1 MPEGRGPHGVIAGII
16 DARLGSDSLFTER
29 TVTEQINVKRVLVRN
44 TAWNYVGFAVNLGTN
59 FVLFPYVVHRIGDAA
74 AGIWLLLGSVTGYMG
89 LLELGLVPSLAQSV
103 AADSGRGNRQGL
115 NEAASTTLTILCAL
129 AAIPLL
135 TLFAVPR
142 LVQILQV
149 PPGLQEQA
157 QIVFRVAICGFALR
171 MPLATFQAIL
181 LGTQRQDRCNQL
193 WILVVAAKFLGA
205 VCLLLTGFGLVA
217 IVTMEALVHLG
228 AGIPQSRWAF
238 GEVPGLKLRPRL
250 ASLTRARALVSFGG
264 TLLVLS
270 VCSLVSEQTNRL
282 VIAGFLPVAM
292 VTYFSAGGKLYQV
305 AYSVPTTL
313 VQAVSPLAAH
323 LHGRGDHAGLRVLFL
338 RMTKYTTGLAWPLV
352 LSLGFCA
359 AFLLRAWMGRPF
371 AAHFRVVQVLVVAFA
386 VAAYNHAGY
395 SILVGTKRIGPVLWR
410 YQLPQAAITFTLSV
424 WLVGRLGVVG
434 VAMATTV
441 PAVLL
446 EGVFLSFLLSEVGV
460 GWAEFFRLVVLPTAG
475 PAVVAYAPLGI
486 AYSLLNVDSIALL
499 AVAALS
505 SVLYAVL
512 FWRFS
517 LNPSE
522 RAELFAHAPVAN
534 RLLSPRLET

>member
-1 MPEGRGPHGVIAGII
+1 
-16 DARLGSDSLFTER
+16 
-29 TVTEQINVKRVLVRN
+29 VTEQLNVKRVLVRN
-44 TAWNYVGFAVNLGTN
+44 TAWNYVGFTVNLATN
-59 FVLFPYVVHRIGDAA
+59 LLLFPYVVHRIGDAA
-74 AGIWLLLGSVTGYMG
+74 AGIWLLIGSVTGYMG

-115 NEAASTTLTILCAL
+115 NEAASTTLTVLCAL
-129 AAIPLL
+129 AAVPLVSL
-135 TLFAVPR
+135 LAVPR

-149 PPGLQEQA
+149 PPGMQEQA
-157 QIVFRVAICGFALR
+157 QLVFRVAICGFALR

-238 GEVPGLKLRPRL
+238 GEVPGLKLRLRL
-250 ASLTRARALVSFGG
+250 ARLARARALVSFGG

-292 VTYFSAGGKLYQV
+292 VTYFSAGWKLYQL

-313 VQAVSPLAAH
+313 VQAVTPLAAH
-323 LHGRGDHAGLRVLFL
+323 LHGRGDHEGLRTLFL

-359 AFLLRAWMGRPF
+359 ALLLRVWMGRPF
-371 AAHFRVVQVLVVAFA
+371 AAHFRVVQVLVIAFA
-386 VAAYNHAGY
+386 VTAYNHAGY

-410 YQLPQAAITFTLSV
+410 YQIPRAILTFVLSV
-424 WLVGRLGVVG
+424 WLVGRMGIVG
-434 VAMATTV
+434 VALGSTL
-441 PAVLL
+441 PAIML
-446 EGVFLSFLLSEVGV
+446 EVVFLSFLLRELGV
-460 GWAEFFRLVVLPTAG
+460 SWAQFARHVVFPTVG

-486 AYSLLNVDSIALL
+486 AYSLLNVDSIVLL

-505 SVLYAVL
+505 GVLYAVL
-512 FWRFS
+512 FWRLS
-517 LNPSE
+517 LDPSE
-522 RAELFAHAPVAN
+522 RAELVAQTPVAN
-534 RLLSPRLET
+534 RFLQPRLET

>member
-1 MPEGRGPHGVIAGII
+1 
-16 DARLGSDSLFTER
+16 
-29 TVTEQINVKRVLVRN
+29 VTEQINVKQVLVRN
-44 TAWNYVGFAVNLGTN
+44 TVWNYVGFTVNLGTN
-59 FVLFPYVVHRIGDAA
+59 LLLFPYVVHRIGDAA

-103 AADSGRGNRQGL
+103 AADSGRGNRRGL
-115 NEAASTTLTILCAL
+115 NEAASTTLTVLCAL
-129 AAIPLL
+129 ATIPLL
-135 TLFAVPR
+135 TVLAVPR
-142 LVQILQV
+142 LVEILQV
-149 PPGLQEQA
+149 PAGLREQA
-157 QIVFRVAICGFALR
+157 QVVFRVAICGFALR
-171 MPLATFQAIL
+171 MPLATFQAVL

-193 WILVVAAKFLGA
+193 WILVVAAKFVGA

-238 GEVPGLKLRPRL
+238 GEVPGLKLRLRL

-292 VTYFSAGGKLYQV
+292 VTYFSAGWKLYQL

-323 LHGRGDHAGLRVLFL
+323 LHGRGDREGLRTLFL

-359 AFLLRAWMGRPF
+359 AILLRLWMGRPF
-371 AAHFRVVQVLVVAFA
+371 AAYFRVVQVLVVAFG
-386 VAAYNHAGY
+386 VTAYNHAGS

-410 YQLPQAAITFTLSV
+410 YQLPQAVMTFALSV
-424 WLVGRLGVVG
+424 WLVQRLGVLG
-434 VAMATTV
+434 VAVATTLPV
-441 PAVLL
+441 VLL
-446 EGVFLSFLLSEVGV
+446 EGVFLSFALSEIGV
-460 GWAEFFRLVVLPTAG
+460 GTAEFIRRVVLPTLG

-486 AYSLLNVDSIALL
+486 AYSLLDVDSIGLL

-505 SVLYAVL
+505 SVLYGVL
-512 FWRFS
+512 FWRLS
-517 LNPSE
+517 LDPLE
-522 RAELFAHAPVAN
+522 RAELIAHAPFAT
-534 RLLSPRLET
+534 RLLQPRVEA